1 MGKIKQMLPGGTLL
15 VYLSVNSLIIGPS
28 DNKVTTIVGPYL
40 LLLLGLGFLIFGFV
54 IVFSIKEISML
65 KKFALALSY
74 PLIAA
79 GGSAIAFSWFGAAMR
94 AGNMGLLGSNWGT
107 LVLGAV
113 LILAG
118 FLLQKTWK

>member
-1 MGKIKQMLPGGTLL
+1 MGKIKQMLLGGTLL

-40 LLLLGLGFLIFGFV
+40 LLLLGLGLLIFGFV

-65 KKFALALSY
+65 KKFALAFSY

-79 GGSAIAFSWFGAAMR
+79 GGSAIAFSWFGSAMR

-107 LVLGAV
+107 LVLGAG